1 MIKPAD
7 VDLVSG
13 LRAIDDEEKKFLA
26 EEEAKGP
33 RSLLGRIWDS
43 L

>member
-7 VDLVSG
+7 VDLVTG

-26 EEEAKGP
+26 DEEAKGP
-33 RSLLGRIWDS
+33 RSRLEKIWDS